1 MKSHVVKFLMLGFV
15 FVWAACEI
23 VDPFLIALNLPLEAC
38 ASIDDGSSWNGNNT
52 YNIRNE
58 IANVSTDY
66 VNGVEATRVN
76 DISIH
81 MPSPPAAG
89 EGSGIVQ
96 FSIDGELPL
105 RTLLTFNNVPFS
117 LLAGNGISLK
127 DETSGGGSM
136 LIDFDATNVAYLLSR
151 MQDSTGLPA
160 STTIQV
166 VTSGSTS
173 VTVPAGTQIC
183 ASVAYQVD
191 VEI

>member
-1 MKSHVVKFLMLGFV
+1 MKSHVVKFLLLGFV
-15 FVWAACEI
+15 LVWAACEI
-23 VDPFLIALNLPLEAC
+23 VDPFLIALNLPLEVC
-38 ASIDDGSSWNGNNT
+38 ASIDDGNNWSENHT
-52 YNIRNE
+52 YNIRDE

-76 DISIH
+76 DINVH
-81 MPSPPAAG
+81 MPNPPATG
-89 EGSGIVQ
+89 EGSGSVR
-96 FSIDGELPL
+96 FSIDGEPL
-105 RTLLTFNNVPFS
+105 RTLVTFNNVPFS
-117 LLAGNGISLK
+117 LLAGAGISLK
-127 DETSGGGSM
+127 DETSGGGSL